1 MVSTPT
7 RTTAAP
13 AAAGRATSGGASGKP
28 AGSSTSGTGS
38 AGARSAGAASTP
50 GRPAVT
56 PAARV
61 LAWNRGFWS
70 ALEGTGKSRNGST
83 YYLILGSTLALT
95 AIGIMMVLS
104 ASSVEAIAAGE
115 SPYSAAL
122 KQGGFAAL
130 GVFAMFVLS
139 RVNVV
144 WLRRVAWWLML
155 LAVALLGLVLLVGRS
170 ALGNQNWIDVGP
182 FTFQPS
188 EAAKLA
194 LALWMATVLDRKAKL
209 LQEWRHALI
218 PVVFPGAVVVLVL
231 ILAGNDLG
239 TAMIVMIIVA
249 AALFFAG
256 VRLSFFAISG
266 ALLAIGATV
275 LAVTSPN
282 RMCRILSWTGQ
293 TCADGSD
300 LNYQSTNGLYG
311 LASGGWFGVGLGQS
325 RQKYSWI
332 PEAHNDFIF
341 AIIGEELGL
350 VGTIVVLVLF
360 AILGT
365 AIYRV
370 VVAQHDV
377 FHRVLAGAIMV
388 WLLGQASV
396 NMAVVTGLAPVIGV
410 PLPFISYG
418 GSALLMS
425 LCAIGVVLSLARAQM
440 DPGMQPKKMLRFG
453 PAAFA
458 NSVRR
463 ARAARAA
470 GRSAASTAASR
481 SAARPAAKSAGRP
494 AGNPVT
500 KGAGKG
506 AAKGAGNSSGN
517 AANKSSAQISTGKNT
532 AGKIPTI
539 KNSASTNRTKA

>member
-1 MVSTPT
+1 VD
-7 RTTAAP
+7 
-13 AAAGRATSGGASGKP
+13 
-28 AGSSTSGTGS
+28 
-38 AGARSAGAASTP
+38 
-50 GRPAVT
+50 
-56 PAARV
+56 RV
-61 LAWNRGFWS
+61 RGWYRGFWS

-122 KQGGFAAL
+122 KQGLFAAI
-130 GVFAMFVLS
+130 GVFVMFVLS

-144 WLRRVAWWLML
+144 WLKRLAWPAMC
-155 LAVALLGLVLLVGRS
+155 LAIILLGLVLLIGRS

-194 LALWMATVLDRKAKL
+194 LALWMATVLNRKAKL
-209 LQEWRHALI
+209 LTEWRHALV
-218 PVVFPGAVVVLVL
+218 PVVLPGAGAVLAL

-239 TAMIVMIIVA
+239 TAMIVMIIMA
-249 AALFFAG
+249 AGLFFAG
-256 VRLSFFAISG
+256 VRLYLFGIAG
-266 ALLAIGATV
+266 AV
-275 LAVTSPN
+275 LAVGTIVLAITSPN

-293 TCADGSD
+293 TCSDGSD

-350 VGTIVVLVLF
+350 VGTLVVLVLF

-370 VVAQHDV
+370 VVAQQDL

-388 WLLGQASV
+388 WLLGQAAV
-396 NMAVVTGLAPVIGV
+396 NMAVVTGLLPVVGI

-425 LCAIGVVLSLARAQM
+425 LCAVGVVLSLARAQM
-440 DPGMQPKKMLRFG
+440 QPNMQPKGLFKFG
-453 PAAFA
+453 PAGFTKVLRKQAA
-458 NSVRR
+458 ARR
-463 ARAARAA
+463 GAPRPADAPPAPPAPAAKARAARTAA
-470 GRSAASTAASR
+470 GSTAPGST
-481 SAARPAAKSAGRP
+481 AGRKPGARTP
-494 AGNPVT
+494 APKNPAR
-500 KGAGKG
+500 KR
-506 AAKGAGNSSGN
+506 S
-517 AANKSSAQISTGKNT
+517 
-532 AGKIPTI
+532 
-539 KNSASTNRTKA
+539 

>member
-7 RTTAAP
+7 RTAHAP
-13 AAAGRATSGGASGKP
+13 AAAAKSSGAQPLSGPQAAGRRLRG
-28 AGSSTSGTGS
+28 
-38 AGARSAGAASTP
+38 
-50 GRPAVT
+50 
-56 PAARV
+56 
-61 LAWNRGFWS
+61 WYRGFWS

-95 AIGIMMVLS
+95 AIGILMVLS

-115 SPYSAAL
+115 SPYTAAL
-122 KQGGFAAL
+122 KQGLFAGIGL
-130 GVFAMFVLS
+130 FGMFLLS

-144 WLRRVAWWLML
+144 WLKRGAWIAIIAAL
-155 LAVALLGLVLLVGRS
+155 VLLGLVLLVGRS
-170 ALGNQNWIDVGP
+170 ALGNKNWIDVGP

-209 LQEWRHALI
+209 LSQTKHALV
-218 PVVFPGAVVVLVL
+218 PVVPGAAAVIGL
-231 ILAGNDLG
+231 ILMGNDLG
-239 TAMIVMIIVA
+239 TAMIVMMIMA

-256 VRLSFFAISG
+256 VRLYLFGIAGVILAAG
-266 ALLAIGATV
+266 TAVLAI
-275 LAVTSPN
+275 TSPN
-282 RMCRILSWTGQ
+282 RVCRILSWTGQ

-350 VGTIVVLVLF
+350 VGTLVVLVLF
-360 AILGT
+360 AILGA

-370 VVAQHDV
+370 VVAQKDM
-377 FHRVLAGAIMV
+377 FHRVLAGTIMV
-388 WLLGQASV
+388 WLLGQATV
-396 NMAVVTGLAPVIGV
+396 NMAVVTGLAPVVGI

-440 DPGMQPKKMLRFG
+440 APGLQPQRLLRFG
-453 PAAFA
+453 PAGLAA
-458 NSVRR
+458 SLRKRN
-463 ARAARAA
+463 AARGAA
-470 GRSAASTAASR
+470 KNATENATKKTTKSPVKATKQTAKTARDPAPRTAASPKAAGSTATPR
-481 SAARPAAKSAGRP
+481 APAGRAPAARLPAPRNP
-494 AGNPVT
+494 AR
-500 KGAGKG
+500 KRK
-506 AAKGAGNSSGN
+506 
-517 AANKSSAQISTGKNT
+517 
-532 AGKIPTI
+532 
-539 KNSASTNRTKA
+539 

>member
-7 RTTAAP
+7 RNPAAGPAATKAP
-13 AAAGRATSGGASGKP
+13 AAKSP
-28 AGSSTSGTGS
+28 A
-38 AGARSAGAASTP
+38 AKAPPPGAATGP
-50 GRPAVT
+50 LAAVRK
-56 PAARV
+56 AQSWHRA
-61 LAWNRGFWS
+61 FWS

-115 SPYSAAL
+115 SPYTAAL
-122 KQGGFAAL
+122 KQGMFAGIGL
-130 GVFAMFVLS
+130 FFMFLLS

-144 WLRRVAWWLML
+144 WLKRGAWIAILVAFVL
-155 LAVALLGLVLLVGRS
+155 LVLVLLVGRS

-209 LQEWRHALI
+209 LSQAKHALI
-218 PVVFPGAVVVLVL
+218 PVVLPGAAGVIGL
-231 ILAGNDLG
+231 ILMGNDLG
-239 TAMIVMIIVA
+239 TAMIVMMITA

-256 VRLSFFAISG
+256 VRLYLFGIAG
-266 ALLAIGATV
+266 VVLAAGTAVLAI
-275 LAVTSPN
+275 TSPN
-282 RMCRILSWTGQ
+282 RVCRILSWTGQ

-350 VGTIVVLVLF
+350 VGTVVVLVLF
-360 AILGT
+360 AILGA

-370 VVAQHDV
+370 VVAQEDL
-377 FHRVLAGAIMV
+377 FHRVLAGTIMV
-388 WLLGQASV
+388 WLLGQATV
-396 NMAVVTGLAPVIGV
+396 NMAVVTGLMPVIGV

-425 LCAIGVVLSLARAQM
+425 LCAIGVVLSLAREQM
-440 DPGMQPKKMLRFG
+440 APNIRPRKLLGPWRLPGRKK
-453 PAAFA
+453 
-458 NSVRR
+458 S
-463 ARAARAA
+463 
-470 GRSAASTAASR
+470 
-481 SAARPAAKSAGRP
+481 
-494 AGNPVT
+494 
-500 KGAGKG
+500 
-506 AAKGAGNSSGN
+506 
-517 AANKSSAQISTGKNT
+517 
-532 AGKIPTI
+532 
-539 KNSASTNRTKA
+539 RTKA

>member
-7 RTTAAP
+7 RTPAAKTAAKASSAEAPSATATAPKAAAPQASGP
-13 AAAGRATSGGASGKP
+13 AAKRQS
-28 AGSSTSGTGS
+28 
-38 AGARSAGAASTP
+38 
-50 GRPAVT
+50 

-61 LAWNRGFWS
+61 RGLSRGFWS

-83 YYLILGSTLALT
+83 YYLILGATLALT

-122 KQGGFAAL
+122 KQGMFAAIGL
-130 GVFAMFVLS
+130 FCMFLLS

-144 WLRRVAWWLML
+144 WLKRFAW
-155 LAVALLGLVLLVGRS
+155 LAIMAALVLLVLVLLIGRS
-170 ALGNQNWIDVGP
+170 ALGNQNWIDIGP

-194 LALWMATVLDRKAKL
+194 LALWMATVLGAKTKL
-209 LQEWRHALI
+209 LSQSKHALI
-218 PVVFPGAVVVLVL
+218 PVAPVAALVIGL

-239 TAMIVMIIVA
+239 TAMIVMIITA

-256 VRLSFFAISG
+256 VRLYVFGIG
-266 ALLAIGATV
+266 AVLLGAATAVLAI
-275 LAVTSPN
+275 TSPN
-282 RMCRILSWTGQ
+282 RVCRILSWTGQ

-350 VGTIVVLVLF
+350 IGTLVVLVLF

-370 VVAQHDV
+370 VVAQKDM
-377 FHRVLAGAIMV
+377 FHRVLAGTIMV
-388 WLLGQASV
+388 WLLGQATV
-396 NMAVVTGLAPVIGV
+396 NMAVVTGLAPVVGI

-440 DPGMQPKKMLRFG
+440 APGMQPKGLFRFG
-453 PAAFA
+453 PAGL
-458 NSVRR
+458 
-463 ARAARAA
+463 ARSLRKSAATRAA
-470 GRSAASTAASR
+470 GR
-481 SAARPAAKSAGRP
+481 
-494 AGNPVT
+494 N
-500 KGAGKG
+500 G
-506 AAKGAGNSSGN
+506 AADPAPKDPVPKDPASKGPAPKGPTSSSPAPKGPARKI
-517 AANKSSAQISTGKNT
+517 AAPKNP
-532 AGKIPTI
+532 ARKR
-539 KNSASTNRTKA
+539 K

>member
-7 RTTAAP
+7 RNPAAAP
-13 AAAGRATSGGASGKP
+13 AASQP
-28 AGSSTSGTGS
+28 STAKS
-38 AGARSAGAASTP
+38 
-50 GRPAVT
+50 
-56 PAARV
+56 PAAKASAPGAPTGPQSAARKV
-61 LAWNRGFWS
+61 RGWYRGFWS
-70 ALEGTGKSRNGST
+70 ALEGNGKSRNGST

-115 SPYSAAL
+115 SLYTAAL
-122 KQGGFAAL
+122 KQGMFAGIGL
-130 GVFAMFVLS
+130 FSMFLLS

-144 WLRRVAWWLML
+144 WLKRGAWIAILVAFVL
-155 LAVALLGLVLLVGRS
+155 LVLVLLVGRS

-209 LQEWRHALI
+209 LSQAKHALI
-218 PVVFPGAVVVLVL
+218 PVVLPGAAGVIGL
-231 ILAGNDLG
+231 ILMGNDLG
-239 TAMIVMIIVA
+239 TAMIVMMITA

-256 VRLSFFAISG
+256 VRLYLFGIAG
-266 ALLAIGATV
+266 VVLAAGTAVLAI
-275 LAVTSPN
+275 TSPN
-282 RMCRILSWTGQ
+282 RVCRILSWTGQ
-293 TCADGSD
+293 TCADGTD

-350 VGTIVVLVLF
+350 VGTLVVLVLF

-370 VVAQHDV
+370 VVAQKDM
-377 FHRVLAGAIMV
+377 FHRVLAGTIMV
-388 WLLGQASV
+388 WLLGQATV
-396 NMAVVTGLAPVIGV
+396 NMAVVTGLAPVVGI

-440 DPGMQPKKMLRFG
+440 APGLQPKRLFRFG
-453 PAAFA
+453 PAGLAA
-458 NSVRR
+458 SLRKR
-463 ARAARAA
+463 TAARAA
-470 GRSAASTAASR
+470 AGNPGKPTKSGKPGKSGKSGKPGKD
-481 SAARPAAKSAGRP
+481 PAAK
-494 AGNPVT
+494 
-500 KGAGKG
+500 
-506 AAKGAGNSSGN
+506 AAKAATARNAPAKPTTGTPVAGP
-517 AANKSSAQISTGKNT
+517 AVTGPRT
-532 AGKIPTI
+532 A
-539 KNSASTNRTKA
+539 RTPAPSNPARKRK

>member
-7 RTTAAP
+7 RTTAARS
-13 AAAGRATSGGASGKP
+13 AAGGASSGTP
-28 AGSSTSGTGS
+28 AGRPSPS
-38 AGARSAGAASTP
+38 AARPTAG
-50 GRPAVT
+50 GPAVT

-61 LAWNRGFWS
+61 RAWSRGFWS

-122 KQGGFAAL
+122 KQGGFAAI
-130 GVFAMFVLS
+130 GVFAMLVLS

-144 WLRRVAWWLML
+144 WLRRFAWPLIF
-155 LAVALLGLVLLVGRS
+155 LAIALLGLVLLVGRS

-209 LQEWRHALI
+209 LHEWRHALI
-218 PVVFPGAVVVLVL
+218 PVVLPGAIAVLGL

-256 VRLSFFAISG
+256 VRLYLFGFAG
-266 ALLAIGATV
+266 AVLALGATI

-377 FHRVLAGAIMV
+377 FHRVLAGTIMV

-463 ARAARAA
+463 ARAARAT
-470 GRSAASTAASR
+470 STAASR
-481 SAARPAAKSAGRP
+481 SAARPGAKPAAKAGDKP
-494 AGNPVT
+494 
-500 KGAGKG
+500 
-506 AAKGAGNSSGN
+506 AAKGAGNGSGNPGRN
-517 AANKSSAQISTGKNT
+517 AANKSSAKVPTSKNP

-539 KNSASTNRTKA
+539 KNSASKNRTKA

>member
-7 RTTAAP
+7 RTPAKPGAAP
-13 AAAGRATSGGASGKP
+13 PPGKAPNGKAPNGKAPNGKAP
-28 AGSSTSGTGS
+28 APSGSS
-38 AGARSAGAASTP
+38 AVP
-50 GRPAVT
+50 GRRVP
-56 PAARV
+56 PLRRV
-61 LAWNRGFWS
+61 LGWSRGFWS
-70 ALEGTGKSRNGST
+70 ALEGTGKSSNGST
-83 YYLILGSTLALT
+83 YYLILGATLALT
-95 AIGIMMVLS
+95 AIGILMVLS

-122 KQGGFAAL
+122 KQGMFAAIGL
-130 GVFAMFVLS
+130 FCMFLLS

-144 WLRRVAWWLML
+144 WLKRGAW
-155 LAVALLGLVLLVGRS
+155 LAIIAAFILLGLVLLVGRS
-170 ALGNQNWIDVGP
+170 ALGNQNWIDIGP

-209 LQEWRHALI
+209 LSQAKHALI
-218 PVVFPGAVVVLVL
+218 PVVIPGAAGVIGL
-231 ILAGNDLG
+231 ILMGNDLG
-239 TAMIVMIIVA
+239 TAMIVMMITA

-256 VRLSFFAISG
+256 VRLYLFGIG
-266 ALLAIGATV
+266 AVLLGAATAVLAI
-275 LAVTSPN
+275 TSPN
-282 RMCRILSWTGQ
+282 RVCRILSWTGQ

-350 VGTIVVLVLF
+350 IGTLVVLALF

-370 VVAQHDV
+370 VVAQKDM
-377 FHRVLAGAIMV
+377 FHRVLAGTIMV
-388 WLLGQASV
+388 WLLGQATV
-396 NMAVVTGLAPVIGV
+396 NMAVVTGLAPVIGI

-440 DPGMQPKKMLRFG
+440 APGLQPKRMFRFG
-453 PAAFA
+453 PAGLAG
-458 NSVRR
+458 SLRRR
-463 ARAARAA
+463 AAAR
-470 GRSAASTAASR
+470 
-481 SAARPAAKSAGRP
+481 
-494 AGNPVT
+494 
-500 KGAGKG
+500 
-506 AAKGAGNSSGN
+506 N
-517 AANKSSAQISTGKNT
+517 A
-532 AGKIPTI
+532 
-539 KNSASTNRTKA
+539 KNSAAKKPAPHNPARKRK

>member
-7 RTTAAP
+7 RTSAAKPGAAKPGATSTGSAKPGAGKAP
-13 AAAGRATSGGASGKP
+13 APSGGAVKRVP
-28 AGSSTSGTGS
+28 
-38 AGARSAGAASTP
+38 P
-50 GRPAVT
+50 L
-56 PAARV
+56 ARV
-61 LAWNRGFWS
+61 RGWSRGFWS

-83 YYLILGSTLALT
+83 YYLILGATLALT
-95 AIGIMMVLS
+95 AIGILMVLS

-122 KQGGFAAL
+122 KQGMFAAIGL
-130 GVFAMFVLS
+130 FCMFLLS

-144 WLRRVAWWLML
+144 WLKRFAWLAIVA
-155 LAVALLGLVLLVGRS
+155 ALVLLVLVLLIGRS
-170 ALGNQNWIDVGP
+170 ALGNQNWIDIGP

-194 LALWMATVLDRKAKL
+194 LALWMATVLGAKAKL
-209 LQEWRHALI
+209 LGQSKHALI
-218 PVVFPGAVVVLVL
+218 PVAPVALIVIGL

-239 TAMIVMIIVA
+239 TAMIVMMITS

-256 VRLSFFAISG
+256 VRLYVFGIAGIVLG
-266 ALLAIGATV
+266 ACTAVLAI
-275 LAVTSPN
+275 TSPN
-282 RMCRILSWTGQ
+282 RVCRILSWTGQ

-311 LASGGWFGVGLGQS
+311 LASGGWFGGGLGQS

-350 VGTIVVLVLF
+350 IGTLVVLVLF
-360 AILGT
+360 GILGT

-370 VVAQHDV
+370 VVAQKDM
-377 FHRVLAGAIMV
+377 FHRVLAGTIMV
-388 WLLGQASV
+388 WLLGQATV
-396 NMAVVTGLAPVIGV
+396 NMAVVTGLAPVVGI

-440 DPGMQPKKMLRFG
+440 APGMQPKGMFRFG
-453 PAAFA
+453 PAGLAR
-458 NSVRR
+458 SLRR
-463 ARAARAA
+463 SAAARAA
-470 GRSAASTAASR
+470 ARNPASKNPAPKNP
-481 SAARPAAKSAGRP
+481 ARKR
-494 AGNPVT
+494 
-500 KGAGKG
+500 K
-506 AAKGAGNSSGN
+506 
-517 AANKSSAQISTGKNT
+517 
-532 AGKIPTI
+532 
-539 KNSASTNRTKA
+539 

>member
-7 RTTAAP
+7 RHPAAAP
-13 AAAGRATSGGASGKP
+13 AATRAP
-28 AGSSTSGTGS
+28 AAKSP
-38 AGARSAGAASTP
+38 AAKAPGAATGP
-50 GRPAVT
+50 QAAVRKVQGWYR
-56 PAARV
+56 A
-61 LAWNRGFWS
+61 FWA

-115 SPYSAAL
+115 SPYTAAL
-122 KQGGFAAL
+122 KQGMFAAIGL
-130 GVFAMFVLS
+130 FCMFLLS

-144 WLRRVAWWLML
+144 WLKRGAWIAILVAFVL
-155 LAVALLGLVLLVGRS
+155 LVLVLLIGRS

-209 LQEWRHALI
+209 LSQAKHALI
-218 PVVFPGAVVVLVL
+218 PVVLPGAAGVIGL
-231 ILAGNDLG
+231 ILMGNDLG
-239 TAMIVMIIVA
+239 TAMIVMMITG

-256 VRLSFFAISG
+256 VRLYLFGIAG
-266 ALLAIGATV
+266 VVLAAATAVLAI
-275 LAVTSPN
+275 TSPN
-282 RMCRILSWTGQ
+282 RVCRILSWTGQ

-350 VGTIVVLVLF
+350 VGTLVVLVLF

-370 VVAQHDV
+370 VVAQKDM
-377 FHRVLAGAIMV
+377 FHRVLAGTIMV
-388 WLLGQASV
+388 WLLGQATV
-396 NMAVVTGLAPVIGV
+396 NMAVVTGLAPVVGI

-440 DPGMQPKKMLRFG
+440 APGLQPKRLFRFG
-453 PAAFA
+453 PAGLAA
-458 NSVRR
+458 SLRKR
-463 ARAARAA
+463 TTARAAAGKPGKPAKPGTSPTAKAAPARKAAARKSTGTPATGAPAA
-470 GRSAASTAASR
+470 GA
-481 SAARPAAKSAGRP
+481 PAAGPRTARTP
-494 AGNPVT
+494 APSNPAR
-500 KGAGKG
+500 KRK
-506 AAKGAGNSSGN
+506 
-517 AANKSSAQISTGKNT
+517 
-532 AGKIPTI
+532 
-539 KNSASTNRTKA
+539 